1 MRNLAIALI
10 CCALIG
16 CTTEKTPQYY
26 TVDGFAQGSTYHL
39 VAELQDTL
47 GMKRAIDSLFNA
59 VDNSIS
65 LYSENSLIN
74 RLNKNQ
80 TDTLDSHIIYC
91 INTARKISEITD
103 GRYDITIKP
112 ITQALGFA
120 AGKHTENPNIDSLLQ
135 YVGYRKLTI
144 EGNRLKKANKNM
156 QIDPNSVAQGYT
168 ADLLGKLLESRGS
181 KNYLAEIGGE
191 IFCRGV
197 NHKGEQWLVGIDK
210 PFEGN
215 FTPGVNMQVKLHIS
229 GMGLATSG
237 NYRKFRTDTKGHKIV
252 HIIDAKTGTSQPS
265 NLLSATIVAENA
277 AIADAYGTAMMIL
290 GLEHSKELLN
300 KHPEI
305 MGYLIFT
312 DDNGDYQT
320 YYSPSLQDHIVP

>member
-1 MRNLAIALI
+1 MRNLTIVLI
-10 CCALIG
+10 CVALIG
-16 CTTEKTPQYY
+16 CTTQKTPQYY
-26 TVDGFAQGSTYHL
+26 TFDGFAQGSTYHL
-39 VAELQDTL
+39 VAELQDTS
-47 GMKRAIDSLFNA
+47 GMKHAIDSLFNA

-65 LYSENSLIN
+65 IYKENSLIN

-80 TDTLDSHIIYC
+80 TDTLDNHIIYC
-91 INTARKISEITD
+91 INIARKISEITE
-103 GRYDITIKP
+103 GRYDITVKP

-120 AGKHTENPNIDSLLQ
+120 AGKYTENPNIDSLLQ
-135 YVGYRKLTI
+135 YVGYEKLTI
-144 EGNRLKKANKNM
+144 EGNRLKKASPNM

-168 ADLLGKLLESRGS
+168 ADLLGKLLESCGS

-191 IFCRGV
+191 IFCRGA
-197 NHKGEQWLVGIDK
+197 NSQGEQWVVGIDK

-215 FTPGVNMQVKLHIS
+215 FTPGADMQVKLHITEQ
-229 GMGLATSG
+229 GLATSG
-237 NYRKFRTDTKGHKIV
+237 NYRKFRTDSKGRKIV
-252 HIIDAKTGTSQPS
+252 HIINAKTGTNEAS

-290 GLEHSKELLN
+290 GLERSKELLD

-312 DDNGDYQT
+312 DENGDYQT